1 METGGTDDEDLLAA
15 EEAPPGLVEKLLTA
29 AVIGVAVAAV
39 LAYLVAG
46 RPHGRGTHAHAGAAA
61 GHAVS
66 TLSSRAK
73 ARAATGRRG
82 RDTEG
87 AAASRPAL
95 GRKRGS

>member
-1 METGGTDDEDLLAA
+1 METGGADDEDLLAA

-46 RPHGRGTHAHAGAAA
+46 RPHGRGTHAHAGGVA
-61 GHAVS
+61 GPAES
-66 TLSSRAK
+66 TLPSRAK
-73 ARAATGRRG
+73 ARAAPSRRG

-87 AAASRPAL
+87 AAASQPAL
-95 GRKRGS
+95 ARKRDS